1 MTFLSLLRFVNFVS
15 MEKLNLFFA
24 RIRELN
30 FWQRLFRWKKLRNLS
45 IDAYEEYRALSRE
58 LEATRENLDRI
69 KNRLTE
75 VSTRN
80 ENLAQRFRD
89 IELQSE
95 RKDAQLQELNGR
107 MREQSGTISELT
119 KKVSAFEAIKEEN
132 VRVFNE
138 NIARLNQ
145 TKDSFEAE
153 RRRLDEAR
161 LRESEER
168 FEAMKRQWAEHE
180 ADVKNSIIRIC
191 DLNHVNY
198 IEKVPFRGNPDN
210 TIEISGEYIIFDA
223 KSPGN
228 DDLSN
233 FPTYIKTQA
242 DNLKKYASQDNVKK
256 SMFLVVPTNTI
267 DKIKQLTYR
276 LGDYD
281 VFVITKDALEP
292 VILSLKKIEEY
303 DLAEKLSPE
312 DRDSIC
318 RIIGKFAHT
327 AKRRIQVD
335 QFFSEEFIDIVLR
348 SQKDLPED
356 LRKQVIEFEKSEK
369 LNPPTEKRAKI
380 ISIDE
385 LQKKSEE
392 IEAES
397 RSRKLSLPES
407 EEEG

>member
-1 MTFLSLLRFVNFVS
+1 
-15 MEKLNLFFA
+15 MEKLNLFFD
-24 RIRELN
+24 RIKDLG
-30 FWQRLFRWKKLRNLS
+30 FWQRLFQWRRVRNLS
-45 IDAYEEYRALSRE
+45 FDAYEEFRALARE
-58 LEATRENLDRI
+58 TEAVRENTGRLQNRI
-69 KNRLTE
+69 TE
-75 VSTRN
+75 LASRN
-80 ENLAQRFRD
+80 ENLSQKVR
-89 IELQSE
+89 ELEVQSA
-95 RKDAQLQELNGR
+95 RKDAGIEELNGR
-107 MREQSGTISELT
+107 LREHTTTINELT
-119 KKVSAFEAIKEEN
+119 KKVAAFEATREEN
-132 VRVFNE
+132 VKNYNE

-145 TKDSFEAE
+145 TKDSLEAE
-153 RRRLDEAR
+153 RRRLTEEK
-161 LRESEER
+161 LREAADR
-168 FEAMKRQWAEHE
+168 LDAMKKQWSEHE
-180 ADVKNSIIRIC
+180 TDVKNTIIRIC

-198 IEKVPFRGNPDN
+198 VEKVPFRGNPDN
-210 TIEISGEYIIFDA
+210 TIEISGEFIIFDA
-223 KSPGN
+223 KSPAN

-256 SMFLVVPTNTI
+256 SIFLVVPTSTI

-303 DLAEKLSPE
+303 DLADKLSPE

-335 QFFSEEFIDIVLR
+335 QFFSEEFIDIVLK
-348 SQKDLPED
+348 SQKELPED
-356 LRKQVIEFEKSEK
+356 IKKQVIEFEKSEK

-392 IEAES
+392 IEAEAQS
-397 RSRKLSLPES
+397 KKLSPPLS
-407 EEEG
+407 ENEK

>member
-1 MTFLSLLRFVNFVS
+1 

-24 RIRELN
+24 QIKDISL
-30 FWQRLFRWKKLRNLS
+30 WQRLFQWRKIRNLS
-45 IDAYEEYRALSRE
+45 FDAYEEFRSLQKES
-58 LEATRENLDRI
+58 EAGRDSIEKLRNRI
-69 KNRLTE
+69 TE
-75 VSTRN
+75 ISARN
-80 ENLAQRFRD
+80 ENLSQKTRD
-89 IELQSE
+89 TEILSA
-95 RKDAQLQELNGR
+95 RKDAQLEELNGR
-107 MREQSGTISELT
+107 IREYSGIINELT
-119 KKVSAFEAIKEEN
+119 KKVSSFEASKEDN
-132 VRVFNE
+132 VKNYNE

-145 TKDSFEAE
+145 TKDSLEAE
-153 RRRLDEAR
+153 RKRLNDDRVREA
-161 LRESEER
+161 EER
-168 FEAMKRQWAEHE
+168 LENMKRQWAEHE

-191 DLNHVNY
+191 DINHVNY

-223 KSPGN
+223 KSPAG

-256 SMFLVVPTNTI
+256 SIFLVVPTNTI
-267 DKIKQLTYR
+267 DKLKQLTYR

-281 VFVITKDALEP
+281 VFVITRDSLEP

-303 DLAEKLSPE
+303 DLADKLSPE

-327 AKRRIQVD
+327 TKRRIQVD
-335 QFFSEEFIDIVLR
+335 QFFQREFIDIVLR
-348 SQKDLPED
+348 SEKDLPED
-356 LRKQVIEFEKSEK
+356 IQKQVIEFEKSEK

-397 RSRKLSLPES
+397 EARKLNLPEES
-407 EEEG
+407 EE

>member
-1 MTFLSLLRFVNFVS
+1 
-15 MEKLNLFFA
+15 MEKLNLFFD
-24 RIRELN
+24 RVKDLS
-30 FWQRLFRWKKLRNLS
+30 FWQRLFHWRNIRSLS
-45 IDAYEEYRALSRE
+45 FDAYEEFRAITRETEAGRESLSR
-58 LEATRENLDRI
+58 LQ
-69 KNRLTE
+69 NRMTE
-75 VSTRN
+75 VTARN
-80 ENLAQRFRD
+80 ENLSQKVR
-89 IELQSE
+89 ELEVQSA
-95 RKDAQLQELNGR
+95 RKEAGLEELNGR
-107 MREQSGTISELT
+107 LREHASTINELT
-119 KKVSAFEAIKEEN
+119 KKVAAFEATREEN
-132 VRVFNE
+132 VRNYNE

-145 TKDSFEAE
+145 TKDSLEAE
-153 RRRLDEAR
+153 RRRLTEEK
-161 LRESEER
+161 LREASDR
-168 FEAMKRQWAEHE
+168 MEAMKRQWSEHE
-180 ADVKNSIIRIC
+180 TDVKNAIIRIC

-223 KSPGN
+223 KSPAN

-256 SMFLVVPTNTI
+256 SIFLVVPTNTI
-267 DKIKQLTYR
+267 DRIKQLTYR

-303 DLAEKLSPE
+303 DLADKLSPE

-335 QFFSEEFIDIVLR
+335 QFFSEEFIDIVLK
-348 SQKDLPED
+348 SQKELPED
-356 LRKQVIEFEKSEK
+356 IKKQVIEFEKSEK
-369 LNPPTEKRAKI
+369 LNPPSEKRAKI

-392 IEAES
+392 IEAEAQS
-397 RSRKLSLPES
+397 KKLSTSLS
-407 EEEG
+407 EDKK

>member
-1 MTFLSLLRFVNFVS
+1 

-24 RIRELN
+24 QIKDIG
-30 FWQRLFRWKKLRNLS
+30 FWQRLFHWRKIRNLS
-45 IDAYEEYRALSRE
+45 FDAYEEFRALARE
-58 LEATRENLDRI
+58 TEAIRETTGRLQNRI
-69 KNRLTE
+69 TE
-75 VSTRN
+75 LSGRN
-80 ENLAQRFRD
+80 ENLSQRVR
-89 IELQSE
+89 EMEVQSA
-95 RKDAQLQELNGR
+95 RKDANIEELNGR
-107 MREQSGTISELT
+107 LRENSAGIQELT
-119 KKVSAFEAIKEEN
+119 KKVAGFEATREDNIKN
-132 VRVFNE
+132 YNE

-145 TKDSFEAE
+145 TKDSLEAE
-153 RRRLDEAR
+153 RRRLNEEKLQAAADR
-161 LRESEER
+161 LET
-168 FEAMKRQWAEHE
+168 MKKQWSEHE
-180 ADVKNSIIRIC
+180 TDVKNSIIRIC
-191 DLNHVNY
+191 DVNHVNY
-198 IEKVPFRGNPDN
+198 VEKVPFRGNPDN

-223 KSPGN
+223 KSPAN

-233 FPTYIKTQA
+233 FPTYIKAQA
-242 DNLKKYASQDNVKK
+242 DNLKKYASQESVKK

-267 DKIKQLTYR
+267 NRIKQLTYR

-281 VFVITKDALEP
+281 VFVITKDSLEP

-335 QFFSEEFIDIVLR
+335 QFFSEEFIDIVLK

-392 IEAES
+392 IEAEAQ
-397 RSRKLSLPES
+397 SRKLSPPVSGDEK
-407 EEEG
+407 

>member
-1 MTFLSLLRFVNFVS
+1 

-24 RIRELN
+24 QIKDIS
-30 FWQRLFRWKKLRNLS
+30 FWQRLFHWRKIRTLS
-45 IDAYEEYRALSRE
+45 FDAYEEYRSFARE
-58 LEATRENLDRI
+58 LEANRENLEKV
-69 KNRLTE
+69 KNRFTDI
-75 VSTRN
+75 SARN
-80 ENLAQRFRD
+80 ENLAQRVRD
-89 IELQSE
+89 AEILSI
-95 RKDAQLQELNGR
+95 RKDASLEELNGR
-107 MREQSGTISELT
+107 LREYSGTINELT
-119 KKVSAFEAIKEEN
+119 KKVTTFEATKEDN
-132 VRVFNE
+132 VRNYNE

-145 TKDSFEAE
+145 TKESFETE
-153 RRRLDEAR
+153 RRKLNEDRVREATD
-161 LRESEER
+161 R

-180 ADVKNSIIRIC
+180 ADVKNTIIRIC
-191 DLNHVNY
+191 DVNHVNY
-198 IEKVPFRGNPDN
+198 IDKVPFRGNPDN

-223 KSPGN
+223 KSPAN

-233 FPTYIKTQA
+233 FPLYIKSQA
-242 DNLKKYASQDNVKK
+242 ENLKKYASQDNVKK
-256 SMFLVVPTNTI
+256 SVFLVVPTNTI
-267 DKIKQLTYR
+267 DKLKQLTYR

-281 VFVITKDALEP
+281 VFVITRDSLEP

-335 QFFSEEFIDIVLR
+335 QFFSNEFMEIVLK
-348 SQKDLPED
+348 SQKELPED
-356 LRKQVIEFEKSEK
+356 LRQQVIEFEKSEK

-392 IEAES
+392 IETEAQA
-397 RSRKLSLPES
+397 RKLRLPEES
-407 EEEG
+407 SDE

>member
-1 MTFLSLLRFVNFVS
+1 

-24 RIRELN
+24 QIKDIS
-30 FWQRLFRWKKLRNLS
+30 FWQRLFHWRKIRNLS
-45 IDAYEEYRALSRE
+45 FDAYEEFRALTKDLDNNHKTLDDLRNQLTGISARNDSLAQKTRE
-58 LEATRENLDRI
+58 LEI
-69 KNRLTE
+69 
-75 VSTRN
+75 
-80 ENLAQRFRD
+80 
-89 IELQSE
+89 QSA
-95 RKDAQLQELNGR
+95 RKDAQIEELNGR
-107 MREQSGTISELT
+107 LREQSGAINELT
-119 KKVSAFEAIKEEN
+119 RKVSVFEASKEEN
-132 VRVFNE
+132 FKNYND

-145 TKDSFEAE
+145 TKESLEAE
-153 RRRLDEAR
+153 RKRLNDDRVREA
-161 LRESEER
+161 EEH
-168 FEAMKRQWAEHE
+168 FENMKRQWAEHE
-180 ADVKNSIIRIC
+180 ADVKNAILKIC
-191 DLNHVNY
+191 EANHVNY

-223 KSPGN
+223 KSPAS

-233 FPTYIKTQA
+233 FPAYIKSQA

-267 DKIKQLTYR
+267 DKVRQLTYR

-281 VFVITKDALEP
+281 VFVITKDSLEP

-327 AKRRIQVD
+327 TKRRIQID
-335 QFFSEEFIDIVLR
+335 QFFQKEFIDIVLK
-348 SQKDLPED
+348 SEKDLPEEIQ
-356 LRKQVIEFEKSEK
+356 KQVIEFEKSEK

-380 ISIDE
+380 IAIDE

-392 IEAES
+392 IEAETQA
-397 RSRKLSLPES
+397 RKLSLPEAD
-407 EEEG
+407 EE

>member
-1 MTFLSLLRFVNFVS
+1 
-15 MEKLNLFFA
+15 MEKLNLFFD
-24 RIRELN
+24 RIKDLS
-30 FWQRLFRWKKLRNLS
+30 FWQRLFHWRRVRNLS
-45 IDAYEEYRALSRE
+45 FDAYEEFRALARE
-58 LEATRENLDRI
+58 AEAVRENTGRLQNRI
-69 KNRLTE
+69 TE
-75 VSTRN
+75 LSARN
-80 ENLAQRFRD
+80 ENLSQRVRD
-89 IELQSE
+89 MEVQSA
-95 RKDAQLQELNGR
+95 RKDANIEELNGR
-107 MREQSGTISELT
+107 LREHSAGIQELT
-119 KKVSAFEAIKEEN
+119 KKVAGFEATREEN
-132 VRVFNE
+132 VKNYNE

-145 TKDSFEAE
+145 TKDSLESE
-153 RRRLDEAR
+153 RHRLNEDK
-161 LRESEER
+161 LREAADR
-168 FEAMKRQWAEHE
+168 MEAMKKQWSEHE
-180 ADVKNSIIRIC
+180 TDVKNAIIRIC
-191 DLNHVNY
+191 DVNHVNY
-198 IEKVPFRGNPDN
+198 VEKVPFRGNPDN

-223 KSPGN
+223 KSPAN

-242 DNLKKYASQDNVKK
+242 ENLKKYASQDNVKK

-267 DKIKQLTYR
+267 DRIKQLTFR

-327 AKRRIQVD
+327 VKRRIQVD
-335 QFFSEEFIDIVLR
+335 QFFSDEFIDIVLK

-356 LRKQVIEFEKSEK
+356 IKKQVIEFEKSEK

-392 IEAES
+392 IEAEAQS
-397 RSRKLSLPES
+397 KKFSLPGTEK
-407 EEEG
+407 EN

>member
-1 MTFLSLLRFVNFVS
+1 

-24 RIRELN
+24 QIKDIS
-30 FWQRLFRWKKLRNLS
+30 FWQRLFQWRKIRTLS
-45 IDAYEEYRALSRE
+45 FDAYEEFRSLQKESEASRE
-58 LEATRENLDRI
+58 NIDKLRNRI
-69 KNRLTE
+69 TE
-75 VSTRN
+75 ISTRN
-80 ENLAQRFRD
+80 ENLSQKIRD
-89 IELQSE
+89 TELLSA
-95 RKDAQLQELNGR
+95 RKDAQLEELNGR
-107 MREQSGTISELT
+107 IREYSGTINELT
-119 KKVSAFEAIKEEN
+119 KKVSSFEASKEDN
-132 VRVFNE
+132 VKNYNE

-145 TKDSFEAE
+145 TRDSLEAE
-153 RRRLDEAR
+153 RKRLNDDR
-161 LRESEER
+161 LREAEER
-168 FEAMKRQWAEHE
+168 HENMKRQWAEHE
-180 ADVKNSIIRIC
+180 ADVKNNIIRIC
-191 DLNHVNY
+191 DINHVSY

-223 KSPGN
+223 KSPAG

-242 DNLKKYASQDNVKK
+242 ENLKKYASQDSVKK
-256 SMFLVVPTNTI
+256 SVFLVVPTNTI
-267 DKIKQLTYR
+267 DKLKQVTYK

-281 VFVITKDALEP
+281 VFVITRDSLEP

-303 DLAEKLSPE
+303 DLADKLSPE

-327 AKRRIQVD
+327 TKRRIQVD
-335 QFFSEEFIDIVLR
+335 QFFQREFIDIVLK
-348 SQKDLPED
+348 SEKDLPEEIQ
-356 LRKQVIEFEKSEK
+356 KQVIEFEKSEK

-397 RSRKLSLPES
+397 QARKLKLPEAS
-407 EEEG
+407 EE

>member
-1 MTFLSLLRFVNFVS
+1 

-24 RIRELN
+24 QIKDLS
-30 FWQRLFRWKKLRNLS
+30 FWQRLFHWRRLRTLS
-45 IDAYEEYRALSRE
+45 FDAYEEFRALSRE
-58 LEATRENLDRI
+58 IDTNRESIDRI
-69 KNRLTE
+69 KTRLTE
-75 VSTRN
+75 VSSRN
-80 ENLAQRFRD
+80 ETLTQRFRD
-89 IELQSE
+89 LEVLSA
-95 RKDAQLQELNGR
+95 RKDAQLEELNGR
-107 MREQSGTISELT
+107 MREQSGTVSELT
-119 KKVSAFEAIKEEN
+119 KKVTSFEAVKEEN
-132 VRVFNE
+132 VRVFSE

-145 TKDSFEAE
+145 TKESFEAE

-161 LRESEER
+161 LREAADR
-168 FEAMKRQWAEHE
+168 FEAMKKQWADHE
-180 ADVKNSIIRIC
+180 TDVKNAIIRIC
-191 DLNHVNY
+191 DFNHVNY
-198 IEKVPFRGNPDN
+198 VEKVPFRGNPDN

-223 KSPGN
+223 KSPAN
-228 DDLSN
+228 DDLTN
-233 FPTYIKTQA
+233 FPAYIKSQS

-256 SMFLVVPTNTI
+256 SIFLVVPTNTI

-303 DLAEKLSPE
+303 DLADKLSPE

-335 QFFSEEFIDIVLR
+335 QYFSEEFIDIVLR

-356 LRKQVIEFEKSEK
+356 IRKQVIEFEKSEK

-385 LQKKSEE
+385 LQKKSGE
-392 IEAES
+392 INAEAQS
-397 RSRKLSLPES
+397 KKLSPPETEN
-407 EEEG
+407 EE